1 MTYLKTAK
9 AEDLKVY
16 LRFIYNISMD
26 KSSERIEQEASTS
39 DKLKKEMLKPVTKT
53 DSELDEELKELEVEN
68 SAGGKDG
75 GGG

>member
-1 MTYLKTAK
+1 MK
-9 AEDLKVY
+9 KV
-16 LRFIYNISMD
+16 NEKPD
-26 KSSERIEQEASTS
+26 KDSPGTE
-39 DKLKKEMLKPVTKT
+39 KLKKEMLKPITRT

>member
-1 MTYLKTAK
+1 
-9 AEDLKVY
+9 
-16 LRFIYNISMD
+16 MD
-26 KSSERIEQEASTS
+26 KSGENIDQGPSTS